1 MKGWALLSWR
11 RDGRSLRG
19 ALVALTVPVSLL
31 VLASGVAAG
40 AAHAIDTQVLGAG
53 GLTRI
58 ELSSFEGEDSVRPL
72 TTTALREASE
82 VPGVEDVVADYPAT
96 LYAEREGTYDLVSHT
111 VPAGGELPVVA
122 GRLPGE
128 LGARQVVLPAE
139 AQGTDF
145 RPALGR
151 TVPFGYTR
159 ATGAGTGTSEVVRLE
174 VVALYDPA
182 WQVDGVGG
190 AYLAE
195 GTAAELAAARA
206 GKPVGAFRA
215 QDGAAGAVVAVG
227 HQRQVA
233 AVTQALQEAGFAA
246 SPVADRVRQL
256 PGLFGVADLGM
267 RAGVGGLGLTAFVLG
282 WVRARESARA
292 RLESF
297 AVLRVLGGGR
307 SDLRRLL
314 LGEAALTGL
323 VAGGA
328 GLALGSGLSVA
339 LAGPLSGVL
348 GLPIGLTDALPGVGW
363 ALAALVLPVAGLG
376 AGAWAGGRTA
386 LREDPYLAA
395 RATG

>member
-1 MKGWALLSWR
+1 MNRVRRSGRWWR
-11 RDGRSLRG
+11 PRFLPEVRVPLTVL
-19 ALVALTVPVSLL
+19 ATLVAVT
-31 VLASGVAAG
+31 AGVAGG
-40 AAHAIDTQVLGAG
+40 AARAVEERTRVEGGPSRVTLSALEGIERYDAAG
-53 GLTRI
+53 
-58 ELSSFEGEDSVRPL
+58 SVRPL
-72 TTTALREASE
+72 TTAALLEAAG

-96 LYAEREGTYDLVSHT
+96 LYAEREGTYDLGSHT
-111 VPAGGELPVVA
+111 LPAGGELPVVA
-122 GRLPGE
+122 GRLPE
-128 LGARQVVLPAE
+128 ALGARQVVLPAE

-190 AYLAE
+190 AYLAQ

-206 GKPVGAFRA
+206 GKPVKAFRA

-227 HQRQVA
+227 HQRHVA

-267 RAGVGGLGLTAFVLG
+267 RAGAGVLGLTAFVLG
-282 WVRARESARA
+282 WVRARERARA
-292 RLESF
+292 
-297 AVLRVLGGGR
+297 G
-307 SDLRRLL
+307 LRRRLT
-314 LGEAALTGL
+314 GEAALTGL
-323 VAGGA
+323 VAGGT
-328 GLALGSGLSVA
+328 GLVLGAGLSVA

-348 GLPIGLTDALPGVGW
+348 GLPIGLGDALPGVGW
-363 ALAALVLPVAGLG
+363 ALAAVGLPVVGLG
-376 AGAWAGGRTA
+376 AGVWAGGRAA
-386 LREDPYLAA
+386 LRGTPRKSSAA
-395 RATG
+395 VLS

>member
-11 RDGRSLRG
+11 RDERSLRG
-19 ALVALTVPVSLL
+19 ALVAMTVPAFLL
-31 VLASGVAAG
+31 VLAAGVASG
-40 AAHAIDTQVLGAG
+40 AAQAIDTQVLGSG

-72 TTTALREASE
+72 TTEALREAAG
-82 VPGVEDVVADYPAT
+82 VPGVTGVVADYPAT
-96 LYAEREGTYDLVSHT
+96 LYAEREGTYDLGSHT
-111 VPAGGELPVVA
+111 LPAGGEVPVVA
-122 GRLPGE
+122 GRLPGV

-145 RPALGR
+145 RAVLGK

-159 ATGAGTGTSEVVRLE
+159 ATGAGTGTSEVMRLE

-206 GKPVGAFRA
+206 GKPVGEFRA
-215 QDGAAGAVVAVG
+215 RDGAAGAVVSVG

-233 AVTQALQEAGFAA
+233 EVTRALQEAGFAA
-246 SPVADRVRQL
+246 SPVSDRVRQL

-267 RAGVGGLGLTAFVLG
+267 RAGVGVLGLSAFVLG

-297 AVLRVLGGGR
+297 AVLRVLGSGR

-314 LGEAALTGL
+314 LGEAALTGV
-323 VAGGA
+323 VAGGI
-328 GLALGSGLSVA
+328 GLVLGSGLSVA

-348 GLPIGLTDALPGVGW
+348 GLPIGLTDALPGAGW
-363 ALAALVLPVAGLG
+363 ALAAVGLPVVGLG
-376 AGAWAGGRTA
+376 AGVWAGGRAA
-386 LREDPYLAA
+386 LRQDPYVAA
-395 RATG
+395 RACG

>member
-1 MKGWALLSWR
+1 MRVPLAVLVT
-11 RDGRSLRG
+11 
-19 ALVALTVPVSLL
+19 LVAVTAEVAGGAAQAVEERTRAEGGPSRVTLSALE
-31 VLASGVAAG
+31 GIERYDAAG
-40 AAHAIDTQVLGAG
+40 
-53 GLTRI
+53 
-58 ELSSFEGEDSVRPL
+58 SVRPL
-72 TTTALREASE
+72 TTAALREAAGL
-82 VPGVEDVVADYPAT
+82 PGVADVVADCPAT
-96 LYAEREGTYDLVSHT
+96 LYAEREGTYDLASHT
-111 VPAGGELPVVA
+111 LPAGGELPVVA
-122 GRLPGE
+122 GRLPE
-128 LGARQVVLPAE
+128 VLGARQVVLPAE

-227 HQRQVA
+227 HQRQVD
-233 AVTQALQEAGFAA
+233 AVTQVLQEAGFAA

-267 RAGVGGLGLTAFVLG
+267 RAGVGVLGLTAFVLG

-307 SDLRRLL
+307 GDLRRLL

-328 GLALGSGLSVA
+328 GLALGSGVSVA
-339 LAGPLSGVL
+339 LVGPLSGLL
-348 GLPIGLTDALPGVGW
+348 GLPIGLADALPGVGW
-363 ALAALVLPVAGLG
+363 ALAALVLPVVGLG